1 MGTTSRLAVD
11 GGTPVRTTPYPSRQA
26 FGEADEREVLEALRS
41 GNLFFPTGTKVHT
54 FEERFAQLYGVRHAI
69 ASTSGTSSLHVAL
82 GAVNPDPGDEVITT
96 SMSDMGTVAPIVQQ
110 NCIPVFADL
119 DLGTM
124 NITPESVEPLITDRT
139 RAVIVVHCWG
149 QPADMDGFMALSRR
163 HGDLAII
170 EDCSQAHLT
179 RYKGRLAGTIG
190 HIAGLSLQSSKH
202 LNCGDGG
209 VTITDDEEL
218 GARATVFV
226 DKGCDWTKDRKYRV
240 RYHFIAP
247 CYRMTELQ
255 GAVLCAQLERLP
267 WIVKQRQTL
276 GDALTAMLEG
286 IPGISPPTRVE
297 GVEHSYWSFPLLV
310 DWDALGT
317 TREEFAQAVTAEGGP
332 GGGAWIGKPLYMFE
346 ALAERKAFGTSQV
359 PWVGFDRPEP
369 PPYRPGLCPNAE
381 KAFEQLYSFGFNERF
396 NDDDIADV
404 AAALRKVAE
413 HFAARRQAGG

>member
-1 MGTTSRLAVD
+1 MGKDSKLAID
-11 GGTPVRTTPYPSRQA
+11 GGTPVRTTPFPGRDP
-26 FGEADEREVLEALRS
+26 FGEDDEREVLEALRS
-41 GNLFFPTGTKVHT
+41 GNLFFATGTKVHT
-54 FEERFAQLYGVRHAI
+54 FEDRFAELYGVGHAV
-69 ASTSGTSSLHVAL
+69 ASTSGTSALHVAL
-82 GAVNPDPGDEVITT
+82 GAVNPEPGDEVITT

-110 NCIPVFADL
+110 NAIPVFADL

-124 NITPESVEPLITDRT
+124 NITPATVEPLITDRT

-149 QPADMDGFMALSRR
+149 QPADMDGFMALARKHDGLR
-163 HGDLAII
+163 II

-190 HIAGLSLQSSKH
+190 DIAGFSLQASKH

-226 DKGCDWTKDRKYRV
+226 DKGCDWTKDRKYRL

-255 GAVLCAQLERLP
+255 GAVLLAQLKRLP

-276 GDALTAMLEG
+276 GDKLVGMLQD
-286 IPGISPPTRVE
+286 IPGIHPPTRVE
-297 GVEHSYWSFPLLV
+297 GVEHSYWSFPVRV
-310 DWDALGT
+310 DWGALGT
-317 TREEFAQAVTAEGGP
+317 TREEFGQAITAEGGP
-332 GGGAWIGKPLYMFE
+332 GGGAWIGKPLYMYE
-346 ALAERKAFGTSQV
+346 ALAERRAFGTSHL
-359 PWVGFDRPEP
+359 PWVGLDRPEP
-369 PPYRPGLCPNAE
+369 PPYRQGLCPNAE

-396 NDDDIADV
+396 TEADIADI
-404 AAALRKVAE
+404 AAAFRKVAT
-413 HFAARRQAGG
+413 HFAARQ